1 MDITRFASAAVLVS
15 LAGSASSALGQF
27 NTPFPAAFELS
38 DLLPSMGGDGTDGFI
53 MNGIDVSDFSGYSLS
68 SAGDV
73 NGDGVDDL
81 LIGAHSAAPNG
92 NDDAGQSYVVFGRTT
107 GFAASLELSSLAT
120 GDGSTG
126 FVINGID
133 EDDLSG
139 FSVSSAGDVN
149 GDGVDDILIGAV
161 NADPNGNNRAGESY
175 VVFGRTT
182 GLAASLDLSSLATGD
197 GSTGFVM
204 NGIDALDDSGV
215 SVSSAGDV
223 NGDGVDDLLIGAS
236 SAVPNGNGSAGE
248 SYVVFGRTTGFAA
261 SFDLSSLATGDGST
275 GFVINGIDAYDFS
288 GASVSSAG
296 DVNGDG
302 VDDLLIGANRAA
314 PNGNSDA
321 GESYVVFGRTT
332 GFAASFELSSLAT
345 GDGSTGF
352 VINGIDAY
360 DFSGTSV
367 SSAGDVNGD
376 GVDDLLIGALFADPN
391 GNSSGETYV
400 VFGRTTGFAAWL
412 DLSSLATGDGSTGF
426 VINGIDQND
435 RSGGSVSSAG
445 DVNGDG
451 VDDLL
456 IGARSADPNGNGSAG
471 ESYVVFGR
479 TTGFAASFDPSS
491 LATGDGSTGF
501 VINGIDVNDR
511 SGFSVSSA
519 GDVNGDGVDD
529 LLIGAYSADP
539 NGNLVAGESYV
550 VFGRNV
556 SPCGLADVNLDGM
569 LDASDFSAW
578 ITAFNTQ
585 GPGCDQNG
593 DGMCLGDD
601 FSAWLSNTVG
611 SFSCL

>member
-15 LAGSASSALGQF
+15 LAGSANSALGQF
-27 NTPFPAAFELS
+27 DTPFPAAFELS
-38 DLLPSMGGDGTDGFI
+38 DLLPSMVGDGSLGFV
-53 MNGIDVSDFSGYSLS
+53 MNGIDEVDFSGYSVS

-73 NGDGVDDL
+73 NGDGVDDI
-81 LIGAHSAAPNG
+81 LIGAPYADPNG
-92 NDDAGQSYVVFGRTT
+92 SSSGETYVVFGRTT
-107 GFAASLELSSLAT
+107 GFAASFELSSLAT

-133 EDDLSG
+133 GSDRSG
-139 FSVSSAGDVN
+139 RSVSSAGDVN
-149 GDGVDDILIGAV
+149 GDGVDDLLIGAAS
-161 NADPNGNNRAGESY
+161 ADPNGNSQAGESY

-182 GLAASLDLSSLATGD
+182 GFAASLDLSSLATGD
-197 GSTGFVM
+197 GSTGFVI
-204 NGIDALDDSGV
+204 NGIDVFDFSGR

-236 SAVPNGNGSAGE
+236 SADPNGNGAAGE

-261 SFDLSSLATGDGST
+261 SFD
-275 GFVINGIDAYDFS
+275 
-288 GASVSSAG
+288 
-296 DVNGDG
+296 
-302 VDDLLIGANRAA
+302 
-314 PNGNSDA
+314 
-321 GESYVVFGRTT
+321 
-332 GFAASFELSSLAT
+332 LSSLAT

-376 GVDDLLIGALFADPN
+376 GVDDLLIGANRADPN
-391 GNSSGETYV
+391 GNSDAGESYVVFGRTTGLAASLDLSSLATGDGSTGFVINGIDADDRSGSSVSSAGDVNGDGVDDLLIGAPSADPNGSSSGETYV

-426 VINGIDQND
+426 VINGIDMFD
-435 RSGGSVSSAG
+435 RSGSSVSSAG

-456 IGARSADPNGNGSAG
+456 IAADFADPNGNEFAG

-479 TTGFAASFDPSS
+479 TTGFDASFDLSS

-501 VINGIDVNDR
+501 VINGIDAYDR
-511 SGFSVSSA
+511 SGYSVFSA

-529 LLIGAYSADP
+529 LLIGAYRADP
-539 NGNLVAGESYV
+539 NGNGFAGESYV

>member
-1 MDITRFASAAVLVS
+1 MDITRFTSAAVLVS
-15 LAGSASSALGQF
+15 LAGSACSALGQF
-27 NTPFPAAFELS
+27 DTPFPAAFELS
-38 DLLPSMGGDGTDGFI
+38 DLLPSMGGDGSLGFV
-53 MNGIDVSDFSGYSLS
+53 MNGIDAFDLSGFSVS

-81 LIGAHSAAPNG
+81 LIGAVSADPNG
-92 NDDAGQSYVVFGRTT
+92 NDDAGESYVVFGRTT
-107 GFAASLELSSLAT
+107 GFDASLELSSLAT

-133 EDDLSG
+133 QGDSSG
-139 FSVSSAGDVN
+139 
-149 GDGVDDILIGAV
+149 
-161 NADPNGNNRAGESY
+161 R
-175 VVFGRTT
+175 
-182 GLAASLDLSSLATGD
+182 
-197 GSTGFVM
+197 
-204 NGIDALDDSGV
+204 

-236 SAVPNGNGSAGE
+236 GADPNGNNFAGE
-248 SYVVFGRTTGFAA
+248 SYVMFGRTTGFVALL
-261 SFDLSSLATGDGST
+261 DLSSLATGDGST
-275 GFVINGIDAYDFS
+275 GFVINGIDAYDRS
-288 GASVSSAG
+288 GYSVSSAG

-302 VDDLLIGANRAA
+302 VDDILIGANRAH
-314 PNGNSDA
+314 PNGNDDA

-332 GFAASFELSSLAT
+332 GFDALLDLSSLAT

-360 DFSGTSV
+360 DRSGISVSSAGDVNGDGVDDLLIGASYADPNGNFSAGESYVVFGRTTGFDALLDLSSLATGDGSTGFVINGIDQGDSSGRSV

-391 GNSSGETYV
+391 GNNSGESYV
-400 VFGRTTGFAAWL
+400 VFGRTTGFGALL

-426 VINGIDQND
+426 VINGIDAYDGSGSAVSSVGDVNGDGVDDILIGALNADPNGNTSGETYVVYGRTTGFDASLDLSSLATGNGSTGFVINGIDAGD
-435 RSGGSVSSAG
+435 RSGISVSSAG

-456 IGARSADPNGNGSAG
+456 IGTLGAAPNGN
-471 ESYVVFGR
+471 
-479 TTGFAASFDPSS
+479 
-491 LATGDGSTGF
+491 
-501 VINGIDVNDR
+501 NG
-511 SGFSVSSA
+511 
-519 GDVNGDGVDD
+519 
-529 LLIGAYSADP
+529 
-539 NGNLVAGESYV
+539 AGESYV

-569 LDASDFSAW
+569 LDGSDFSAW